1 VILDAF
7 KLDGDVAIVTGGG
20 RGLGRAMALGLA
32 EAGADVVLAG
42 RTAGNLEKV
51 SEEVEKLGRRAL
63 AVPTDV
69 SHLQDLERL
78 MEEVLAA
85 FSKIDILVN
94 NAGTT
99 HRAPAVG
106 FPVEEWDR
114 VMDVNL
120 RAVFLLSQLVGRQM
134 IKQGGGRIINVASLA
149 SEIGLS
155 LIPSYIASKCGV
167 SGLTRALAVEW
178 AKYNIRVN
186 AIGPGYFKTDLTKG
200 LENHPDRGPK
210 IRLRIPMQRWGEPAD
225 LKGAV
230 VFLASRAS
238 EYITGQTIYVDGGWL
253 AG

>member
-1 VILDAF
+1 MILELF

-32 EAGADVVLAG
+32 EAGADVVVAG
-42 RTAGNLEKV
+42 RNLRNLEQVVK
-51 SEEVEKLGRRAL
+51 EIEGHRRRAL
-63 AVPTDV
+63 AVQTDV
-69 SHLQDLERL
+69 SKPGELQRL
-78 MEEVLAA
+78 VEETLAT
-85 FSKIDILVN
+85 FDQIDILVN

-99 HRAPAVG
+99 HRAPAEE
-106 FPVEEWDR
+106 FPVAEWDR

-120 RAVFLLSQLVGRQM
+120 KSVFLLCQLVGRQM

-155 LIPSYIASKCGV
+155 LIPSYVASKSGV

-210 IRLRIPMQRWGEPAD
+210 IRLRIPMQRWGQPEE
-225 LKGAV
+225 LKGTV

-238 EYITGQTIYVDGGWL
+238 DYITGQTIYVDGGWL